1 MKIKEL
7 DDYLTKRL
15 ESADVNE
22 TKAIAQLK
30 ELIAKDEENSDKLAK
45 ENATLLNAFKDDVRN
60 RVFKPNPNNNQDDNA
75 SEPMTW
81 ADAFQK
87 MLNNRKEK

>member
-15 ESADVNE
+15 ESADVDA
-22 TKAIAQLK
+22 TKAIAELQ
-30 ELIAKDEENSDKLAK
+30 ELIAQDGAKSDRLAK

-60 RVFKPNPNNNQDDNA
+60 RVFKPNPNNQDDNA

>member
-15 ESADVNE
+15 ESADVDE
-22 TKAIAQLK
+22 TKAIAQLQ
-30 ELIAKDEENSDKLAK
+30 ELIAKDEEKADKLAK

-60 RVFKPNPNNNQDDNA
+60 RVFKPNPQPVDD
-75 SEPMTW
+75 EPGEPLTW
-81 ADAFQK
+81 AEAWQK
-87 MLNNRKEK
+87 MLQKRKEK

>member
-15 ESADVNE
+15 ESADVDE
-22 TKAIAQLK
+22 TKAIAQLQ
-30 ELIAKDEENSDKLAK
+30 ELIAKDEEKSDKLAK

-60 RVFKPNPNNNQDDNA
+60 RIFKPTPTKNDEDA
-75 SEPMTW
+75 DEPMTW

>member
-15 ESADVNE
+15 EGADIDE
-22 TKAIAQLK
+22 TKAIAKLQ
-30 ELIAKDEENSDKLAK
+30 ELIAKDEEQSDKLAK

-60 RVFKPNPNNNQDDNA
+60 RVFKPNPNNQNDEGDN
-75 SEPMTW
+75 EPMTW

>member
-15 ESADVNE
+15 ESADADE
-22 TKAIAQLK
+22 TKAIAQLQ
-30 ELIAKDEENSDKLAK
+30 ELIAKDEEKSDKLAK

-60 RVFKPNPNNNQDDNA
+60 RIFKPAPNKNDQDAD
-75 SEPMTW
+75 EPMTW

>member
-15 ESADVNE
+15 ESADVDE
-22 TKAIAQLK
+22 TKAIAQLQ
-30 ELIAKDEENSDKLAK
+30 ELIAKDEEKSDKLAK
-45 ENATLLNAFKDDVRN
+45 ENATLLNACKDDVRN